1 MSQEIPTGSQVL
13 IRIVKKNENDWARVL
28 ADLRSKN
35 ADLDVEDPTP
45 AELRGWEPIDI
56 LNTDTYPQNVR
67 QNCPRPPFVLFAKG
81 NMANLVPNALLIISP
96 KKYSF
101 ECKVSA
107 FIQLIVQAKV
117 PAVILWRNPDR
128 DMANNGFALEAL
140 RAYQNSGV
148 PFTVILPEDTEDIDK
163 LADGIA
169 ASGGLALTEHYPGA
183 PKKTDSVC
191 ARIGA
196 SLSKA
201 ALVLAGGN
209 GSAACIDAAFAL
221 NAGIDVG
228 ALPWA
233 PLTPAGELCNT
244 MIRDGAAC
252 VSCVDDVLDLLGR
265 Q

>member
-1 MSQEIPTGSQVL
+1 MEKDLITPRQAL
-13 IRIVKKNENDWARVL
+13 IRLAKRHQNAWGRVYADMKNRNYAF
-28 ADLRSKN
+28 
-35 ADLDVEDPTP
+35 DVEDPTP
-45 AELRGWEPIDI
+45 EELRGWEPIAI
-56 LNTDTYPQNVR
+56 LDDAYPQNLR
-67 QNCPRPPFVLFAKG
+67 QHGTRPPFVLFAKG
-81 NMANLVPNALLIISP
+81 NMANLVPGALLIISP
-96 KKYSF
+96 KRYSF
-101 ECKVSA
+101 ECKISA

-117 PAVILWRNPDR
+117 PAVILWRDPDR

-148 PFTVILPEDTEDIDK
+148 PFTVLLPEDTEDIDK
-163 LADGIA
+163 LANEIA

-183 PKKTDSVC
+183 PRKSDSVC

-196 SLSKA
+196 ALSKA
-201 ALVLAGGN
+201 ALVLAGSN

-233 PLTPAGELCNT
+233 PLTPAGELCNA

>member
-1 MSQEIPTGSQVL
+1 MSQEILTGRQTL
-13 IRIVKKNENDWARVL
+13 IRAVKKNENDWTRVFTE
-28 ADLRSKN
+28 LRAKV
-35 ADLDVEDPTP
+35 DVSGIEDPTP
-45 AELRGWEPIDI
+45 AEFKGWEPITI
-56 LNTDTYPQNVR
+56 LDNDTYPQSVFK
-67 QNCPRPPFVLFAKG
+67 NCVRPPFVIFAKG
-81 NMANLVPNALLIISP
+81 NMANLVPGALLIISP
-96 KKYSF
+96 KRYSF
-101 ECKVSA
+101 ECKISA

-148 PFTVILPEDTEDIDK
+148 PFTVLLPEDTEDIDK
-163 LADGIA
+163 LANEIA

-183 PKKTDSVC
+183 PRKSDSVC

-196 SLSKA
+196 ALSKA

-233 PLTPAGELCNT
+233 PLTPEGELCNA